1 MQRIDLFLVEHGLA
15 ESREQAKRLI
25 LAGAVTLNGD
35 TRIKPGQRV
44 PPDAKVVVQAPQR
57 YVSRGG
63 FKLEKALSLFDVDV
77 QGRVALDVGAST
89 GGFTDCLLQHGAKF
103 VYAVDVGYG
112 QLAWKLRTHP
122 QVQSIEKTNIRH
134 LTPTLLSRG
143 EVTLK
148 KSAEIR
154 RNTQAIR
161 RNTQAKTPQAIR
173 RNPQKYAEI
182 PQAKTPSS
190 KNTLHDSDN
199 FISIAVIDVSFIS
212 LRTVLPSV
220 IKILAQQHSSQQSA
234 VSSRQ
239 ENLLAEGFREPTTD
253 SHSSDSRRFPMV
265 SDSHYD
271 IIALLKPQF
280 EAGKVHVKK
289 GGIVSDKQVH
299 IETIENLSVFVMDK
313 LGATVRGLTYSP
325 IHKDIG
331 NIEYLLWL
339 TIEFDPQES
348 ALKKDV
354 QPQQTTAEVV
364 AEAHEMFRSHQ
375 PSAISHQ

>member
-1 MQRIDLFLVEHGLA
+1 MVQKACHKLTVYGTVKKMQRIDIFLVEHGLA

-25 LAGAVTLNGD
+25 LAGAVTVNGNNQ
-35 TRIKPGQRV
+35 IKPGQRV
-44 PPDAKVVVQAPQR
+44 SADAKIVVQAPQR

-77 QGRVALDVGAST
+77 ENRVVLDVGAST

-134 LTPTLLSRG
+134 LPPTLLK
-143 EVTLK
+143 T
-148 KSAEIR
+148 SAP
-154 RNTQAIR
+154 N
-161 RNTQAKTPQAIR
+161 
-173 RNPQKYAEI
+173 
-182 PQAKTPSS
+182 
-190 KNTLHDSDN
+190 DSED

-220 IKILAQQHSSQQSA
+220 IKILTQQNGYQSSVGFSLTARHEKPFGCQLRGGLTESE
-234 VSSRQ
+234 SSLT
-239 ENLLAEGFREPTTD
+239 ENRKPKTEN
-253 SHSSDSRRFPMV
+253 
-265 SDSHYD
+265 YN

-289 GGIVSDKQVH
+289 GGIVADKQVH
-299 IETIENLSVFVMDK
+299 IETIENLRVFVTDK

-339 TIEFDPQES
+339 TIEPDTQER
-348 ALKKDV
+348 ALEKV
-354 QPQQTTAEVV
+354 VHPQQTTAEVV
-364 AEAHEMFRSHQ
+364 AEAYEAFET
-375 PSAISHQ
+375 

>member
-25 LAGAVTLNGD
+25 LAGAVAVNGNI
-35 TRIKPGQRV
+35 RIKPGQRV
-44 PPDAKVVVQAPQR
+44 PPDAKIVVQKPQR

-63 FKLEKALSLFDVDV
+63 LKLEKALSLFEVDV
-77 QGRVALDVGAST
+77 ENKVALDVGAST

-112 QLAWKLRTHP
+112 QLAWKLRTHS

-148 KSAEIR
+148 K
-154 RNTQAIR
+154 
-161 RNTQAKTPQAIR
+161 P
-173 RNPQKYAEI
+173 P
-182 PQAKTPSS
+182 S
-190 KNTLHDSDN
+190 KNPLHDSND

-220 IKILAQQHSSQQSA
+220 IKILTQGNSCQSSVCSLQLRGGLTESE
-234 VSSRQ
+234 SSLTDNRQ
-239 ENLLAEGFREPTTD
+239 PITD
-253 SHSSDSRRFPMV
+253 N
-265 SDSHYD
+265 YN

-289 GGIVSDKQVH
+289 GGIVPDKQVH
-299 IETIENLSVFVMDK
+299 IETIENLSVFVTDK

-325 IHKDIG
+325 IHKNIG

-339 TIEFDPQES
+339 TIERNTQES
-348 ALKKDV
+348 ALGKDV
-354 QPQQTTAEVV
+354 QPQQTAAEIV
-364 AEAHEMFRSHQ
+364 AEAHELFRSRQ
-375 PSAISHQ
+375 PSAH

>member
-1 MQRIDLFLVEHGLA
+1 MQRIDIFLVEHGLA

-25 LAGAVTLNGD
+25 LAGAVTVNGN

-44 PPDAKVVVQAPQR
+44 SDDAKVVVQAPQR

-77 QGRVALDVGAST
+77 ENRVALDVGAST

-122 QVQSIEKTNIRH
+122 QVQSIEKTNIRY

-148 KSAEIR
+148 K
-154 RNTQAIR
+154 
-161 RNTQAKTPQAIR
+161 P
-173 RNPQKYAEI
+173 P
-182 PQAKTPSS
+182 S
-190 KNTLHDSDN
+190 KNPLHDSDDL
-199 FISIAVIDVSFIS
+199 ISIAVIDVSFIS

-220 IKILAQQHSSQQSA
+220 IKILTQQNSCQSSV
-234 VSSRQ
+234 VSWQLRDGLTESESSLTDNRQ
-239 ENLLAEGFREPTTD
+239 PITD
-253 SHSSDSRRFPMV
+253 N
-265 SDSHYD
+265 YN

-280 EAGKVHVKK
+280 EAGKAHVKK
-289 GGIVSDKQVH
+289 GGIVADKQVH

-339 TIEFDPQES
+339 TIEPDTQARAPE
-348 ALKKDV
+348 KDV
-354 QPQQTTAEVV
+354 QPQQTTVEVV
-364 AEAHEMFRSHQ
+364 AEAHELFDN
-375 PSAISHQ
+375 

>member
-1 MQRIDLFLVEHGLA
+1 MQRIDTFLVENDLA

-25 LAGAVTLNGD
+25 LAGAVTVNGNAK
-35 TRIKPGQRV
+35 IKPGQRI
-44 PPDAKVVVQAPQR
+44 PDDAEVVVQEQQK

-63 FKLEKALSLFDVDV
+63 FKLEKALAIFEIDV
-77 QGRVALDVGAST
+77 QNRVALDVGAST

-143 EVTLK
+143 EVTSPL
-148 KSAEIR
+148 
-154 RNTQAIR
+154 
-161 RNTQAKTPQAIR
+161 
-173 RNPQKYAEI
+173 
-182 PQAKTPSS
+182 
-190 KNTLHDSDN
+190 LHDSEN
-199 FISIAVIDVSFIS
+199 FISVAVVDVSFIS

-220 IKILAQQHSSQQSA
+220 IKILTQQSSYQ
-234 VSSRQ
+234 SSVRFFCEKPFGCQLRGGLTESESSLTDNRQ
-239 ENLLAEGFREPTTD
+239 PITD
-253 SHSSDSRRFPMV
+253 N
-265 SDSHYD
+265 YN

-280 EAGKVHVKK
+280 EAGKAHVKK
-289 GGIVSDKQVH
+289 GGVVPDKRVH
-299 IETIENLSVFVMDK
+299 IQTIDNLSTFVAVK

-339 TIEFDPQES
+339 TIDLDTQTGEFTDYR
-348 ALKKDV
+348 
-354 QPQQTTAEVV
+354 QPKQTTAEVV
-364 AEAHEMFRSHQ
+364 TDAHKFFRSRQ
-375 PSAISHQ
+375 RSAH

>member
-1 MQRIDLFLVEHGLA
+1 MERIDIFLVEHGLA

-25 LAGAVTLNGD
+25 LAGAVTVNGN

-44 PPDAKVVVQAPQR
+44 PADAKVVVQEPQR

-77 QGRVALDVGAST
+77 ENRVALDVGAST

-134 LTPTLLSRG
+134 LTPTHLSRG

-148 KSAEIR
+148 KH
-154 RNTQAIR
+154 
-161 RNTQAKTPQAIR
+161 P
-173 RNPQKYAEI
+173 
-182 PQAKTPSS
+182 S
-190 KNTLHDSDN
+190 KNPLHDNDD

-220 IKILAQQHSSQQSA
+220 IKILTQQNGYQSSVRFFCEKPFGCQLRGGLTESE
-234 VSSRQ
+234 SSLT
-239 ENLLAEGFREPTTD
+239 ENRKPKTEN
-253 SHSSDSRRFPMV
+253 
-265 SDSHYD
+265 YN

-289 GGIVSDKQVH
+289 GGIVRDKQVH
-299 IETIENLSVFVMDK
+299 IETIENLRVFVTDK

-339 TIEFDPQES
+339 TIEPDTEEQ
-348 ALKKDV
+348 ALEKNV
-354 QPQQTTAEVV
+354 QRQQTTAEVV
-364 AEAHEMFRSHQ
+364 AEAHEAFET
-375 PSAISHQ
+375 

>member
-1 MQRIDLFLVEHGLA
+1 MRRIDIFLVEQGLV

-25 LAGAVTLNGD
+25 LAGAVTVNGT

-44 PPDAKVVVQAPQR
+44 SADAKVVVQAPQR

-77 QGRVALDVGAST
+77 ENRVALDVGAST

-134 LTPTLLSRG
+134 LPPTHLSRG
-143 EVTLK
+143 ELTSLL
-148 KSAEIR
+148 
-154 RNTQAIR
+154 N
-161 RNTQAKTPQAIR
+161 
-173 RNPQKYAEI
+173 
-182 PQAKTPSS
+182 
-190 KNTLHDSDN
+190 DSDD

-212 LRTVLPSV
+212 LRTVLPKV
-220 IKILAQQHSSQQSA
+220 IQLLRHQEKERKNGRREERKEGHAAFQPSNQVPSNFPTFHPDSFQS
-234 VSSRQ
+234 
-239 ENLLAEGFREPTTD
+239 L
-253 SHSSDSRRFPMV
+253 
-265 SDSHYD
+265 D

-289 GGIVSDKQVH
+289 GGIVADKQVH
-299 IETIENLSVFVMDK
+299 IETIENLSVFVTDK
-313 LGATVRGLTYSP
+313 LGVTVRGLTYSP

-339 TIEFDPQES
+339 TLARASE
-348 ALKKDV
+348 KV
-354 QPQQTTAEVV
+354 VYPQQTAAEVV
-364 AEAHEMFRSHQ
+364 KEAHEAFET
-375 PSAISHQ
+375 

>member
-1 MQRIDLFLVEHGLA
+1 MQRIDTFLVEHNLA

-25 LAGAVTLNGD
+25 LAGAVTVNGNAD
-35 TRIKPGQRV
+35 IKPGQRI
-44 PPDAKVVVQAPQR
+44 PAEAEVVVQERQK

-63 FKLEKALSLFDVDV
+63 FKLEKALNTFNLGVRN
-77 QGRVALDVGAST
+77 RVALDVGAST

-122 QVQSIEKTNIRH
+122 QVESIEKMNIRH

-143 EVTLK
+143 EVTSQ
-148 KSAEIR
+148 KSAEIP
-154 RNTQAIR
+154 
-161 RNTQAKTPQAIR
+161 K
-173 RNPQKYAEI
+173 QK
-182 PQAKTPSS
+182 PSS
-190 KNTLHDSDN
+190 KNPLHDSED
-199 FISIAVIDVSFIS
+199 FITIAVIDVSFIS

-220 IKILAQQHSSQQSA
+220 IEILIQQN
-234 VSSRQ
+234 SRQ
-239 ENLLAEGFREPTTD
+239 PSAISYQREDSGLTNNLLTDGFRQPI
-253 SHSSDSRRFPMV
+253 V
-265 SDSHYD
+265 NSHYD

-280 EAGKVHVKK
+280 EAGKAHVKK

-299 IETIENLSVFVMDK
+299 IETIDNLCAFVTEK

-339 TIEFDPQES
+339 TINPNPSRSRLEKSE
-348 ALKKDV
+348 
-354 QPQQTTAEVV
+354 QPKQTTAEIV
-364 AEAHEMFRSHQ
+364 ADAHESFGNSSRQ
-375 PSAISHQ
+375 

>member
-1 MQRIDLFLVEHGLA
+1 MQRIDIFLVEHNLA

-25 LAGAVTLNGD
+25 LAGAVTVNGNAK
-35 TRIKPGQRV
+35 IKPGQRI
-44 PPDAKVVVQAPQR
+44 PADAEVVVQEQQK

-63 FKLEKALSLFDVDV
+63 FKLEKALSIFEVDV
-77 QGRVALDVGAST
+77 QNRVALDVGAST

-134 LTPTLLSRG
+134 LTPSLLSRG
-143 EVTLK
+143 EVTSPL
-148 KSAEIR
+148 SREDV
-154 RNTQAIR
+154 TF
-161 RNTQAKTPQAIR
+161 P
-173 RNPQKYAEI
+173 
-182 PQAKTPSS
+182 
-190 KNTLHDSDN
+190 LHDGEN
-199 FISIAVIDVSFIS
+199 FISIAVVDVSFIS

-220 IKILAQQHSSQQSA
+220 IKILTQQNSCQSS
-234 VSSRQ
+234 VVSRQ
-239 ENLLAEGFREPTTD
+239 LRGTLCQNDNLLTENRRVFRRKTELTID
-253 SHSSDSRRFPMV
+253 NHS
-265 SDSHYD
+265 YD

-280 EAGKVHVKK
+280 EAGKAHVKK
-289 GGIVSDKQVH
+289 GGIVPDKRVH
-299 IETIENLSVFVMDK
+299 IQTIHNLSTFATTK

-339 TIEFDPQES
+339 TMDPDTQTGEFRDYR
-348 ALKKDV
+348 
-354 QPQQTTAEVV
+354 QPKQTTAEVV
-364 AEAHEMFRSHQ
+364 TEAHEFFRSRQ

>member
-1 MQRIDLFLVEHGLA
+1 MQRIDTFLVAHGLA

-25 LAGAVTLNGD
+25 LAGAVTVNGD

-44 PPDAKVVVQAPQR
+44 PADAKVVVQAPQR

-63 FKLEKALSLFDVDV
+63 FKLEKALSIFDVDV

-134 LTPTLLSRG
+134 LTPALLK
-143 EVTLK
+143 T
-148 KSAEIR
+148 AA
-154 RNTQAIR
+154 RN
-161 RNTQAKTPQAIR
+161 
-173 RNPQKYAEI
+173 
-182 PQAKTPSS
+182 
-190 KNTLHDSDN
+190 DSDD
-199 FISIAVIDVSFIS
+199 FITIAVIDVSFIS

-220 IKILAQQHSSQQSA
+220 IKILTQQTKKLSV
-234 VSSRQ
+234 VSCQLSVK
-239 ENLLAEGFREPTTD
+239 EGNDDASVLSDNRKVFRRKTELTTD
-253 SHSSDSRRFPMV
+253 NRP
-265 SDSHYD
+265 YD

-280 EAGKVHVKK
+280 EAGKAHVKK
-289 GGIVSDKQVH
+289 GGIVPDKQVH
-299 IETIENLSVFVMDK
+299 IQTIDNLSTFVTEK
-313 LGATVRGLTYSP
+313 LGAVVRGLTYSP

-339 TIEFDPQES
+339 TIELDTQAS
-348 ALKKDV
+348 ALGTDAH
-354 QPQQTTAEVV
+354 PQQTTAEVV
-364 AEAHEMFRSHQ
+364 AAAHEFFRSHQ

>member
-1 MQRIDLFLVEHGLA
+1 MQRIDIFLVEHGLA

-25 LAGAVTLNGD
+25 LAGAVTVNGN

-44 PPDAKVVVQAPQR
+44 SDDAKVVVQAPQR

-77 QGRVALDVGAST
+77 ENRVALDVGAST

-122 QVQSIEKTNIRH
+122 QVQSIEKTNIRY
-134 LTPTLLSRG
+134 LTPILLSRG

-148 KSAEIR
+148 K
-154 RNTQAIR
+154 
-161 RNTQAKTPQAIR
+161 P
-173 RNPQKYAEI
+173 P
-182 PQAKTPSS
+182 S
-190 KNTLHDSDN
+190 KNPLHDSDDL
-199 FISIAVIDVSFIS
+199 ISIAVIDVSFIS

-220 IKILAQQHSSQQSA
+220 IKILTQQNSCQSSV
-234 VSSRQ
+234 VSLQLRGGLTESESSLTDNRQ
-239 ENLLAEGFREPTTD
+239 PITD
-253 SHSSDSRRFPMV
+253 N
-265 SDSHYD
+265 YN

-280 EAGKVHVKK
+280 EAGKAHVKK
-289 GGIVSDKQVH
+289 GGIVADKQVH
-299 IETIENLSVFVMDK
+299 IQTINNLSVFVTDK

-339 TIEFDPQES
+339 TIEPDMQARAPE
-348 ALKKDV
+348 KDV
-354 QPQQTTAEVV
+354 QPQKTTAEVV
-364 AEAHEMFRSHQ
+364 AEAHELFGNGCQLSVRKSTT
-375 PSAISHQ
+375 

>member
-1 MQRIDLFLVEHGLA
+1 MQRIDISLVERGLA

-25 LAGAVTLNGD
+25 LAGAVTVNGNSSV
-35 TRIKPGQRV
+35 KPGQRV
-44 PPDAKVVVQAPQR
+44 SADAKIVVQAPQR

-77 QGRVALDVGAST
+77 ENRVALDVGAST

-112 QLAWKLRTHP
+112 QLAWKLRRHP

-134 LTPTLLSRG
+134 LTPTHLSRG
-143 EVTLK
+143 EVT
-148 KSAEIR
+148 S
-154 RNTQAIR
+154 TQ
-161 RNTQAKTPQAIR
+161 
-173 RNPQKYAEI
+173 
-182 PQAKTPSS
+182 
-190 KNTLHDSDN
+190 HDSAD

-212 LRTVLPSV
+212 LRTVLPKI
-220 IKILAQQHSSQQSA
+220 IKLLRQQAKEWKMEEWKNGRMDTEPSTVPPFQLDSFQS
-234 VSSRQ
+234 
-239 ENLLAEGFREPTTD
+239 L
-253 SHSSDSRRFPMV
+253 
-265 SDSHYD
+265 D

-289 GGIVSDKQVH
+289 GGIVADKQVH
-299 IETIENLSVFVMDK
+299 IETIENLSVFVTDK

-339 TIEFDPQES
+339 TIGLDRQER
-348 ALKKDV
+348 ALDKDV
-354 QPQQTTAEVV
+354 HPQQTTAEVV
-364 AEAHEMFRSHQ
+364 AEAHEYF
-375 PSAISHQ
+375 

>member
-1 MQRIDLFLVEHGLA
+1 MQRIDIFLVEHGLA

-25 LAGAVTLNGD
+25 LAGAVTVNGNSK
-35 TRIKPGQRV
+35 IKPGQRV
-44 PPDAKVVVQAPQR
+44 GDDAKVVVQEPQR

-77 QGRVALDVGAST
+77 ENRVALDVGAST

-134 LTPTLLSRG
+134 LTPILLNRD
-143 EVTLK
+143 E
-148 KSAEIR
+148 R
-154 RNTQAIR
+154 R
-161 RNTQAKTPQAIR
+161 
-173 RNPQKYAEI
+173 
-182 PQAKTPSS
+182 SH
-190 KNTLHDSDN
+190 LHDSDD

-220 IKILAQQHSSQQSA
+220 IKILTQGSSCQSS
-234 VSSRQ
+234 VVSRQ
-239 ENLLAEGFREPTTD
+239 LRGKPCQNDNLLTENRKVFRRKTELKTD
-253 SHSSDSRRFPMV
+253 NCF
-265 SDSHYD
+265 YD

-289 GGIVSDKQVH
+289 GGIVPDKQVH
-299 IETIENLSVFVMDK
+299 IETIENLSVFVTDK
-313 LGATVRGLTYSP
+313 LGATVKGLTYSP

-339 TIEFDPQES
+339 TIEPDTQARTPE
-348 ALKKDV
+348 KDV
-354 QPQQTTAEVV
+354 QRQQTTVEVV
-364 AEAHEMFRSHQ
+364 AEAHEFFRNRQRSTTSHQ
-375 PSAISHQ
+375 